1 MLLQFCFLLMFFR
14 NIILT
19 ALHDGVKKSLKQD
32 TNASDTKDGM
42 DIAIVSFDKNNYSN
56 IGFAGA
62 LRPLWLVKHNAT
74 EIIEYKADKHSIGGA
89 YSDEARAFT
98 NHEINLDKGDAFYL
112 STDGYADQFGGDQ
125 GKKMMTKNM
134 KELLISIQPKTMQE
148 QKLILQNNFSNWK
161 SSREQVD
168 DVLVF
173 GVRV

>member
-1 MLLQFCFLLMFFR
+1 M
-14 NIILT
+14 
-19 ALHDGVKKSLKQD
+19 
-32 TNASDTKDGM
+32 
-42 DIAIVSFDKNNYSN
+42 
-56 IGFAGA
+56 
-62 LRPLWLVKHNAT
+62 
-74 EIIEYKADKHSIGGA
+74 
-89 YSDEARAFT
+89 
-98 NHEINLDKGDAFYL
+98 DKGDAFYL